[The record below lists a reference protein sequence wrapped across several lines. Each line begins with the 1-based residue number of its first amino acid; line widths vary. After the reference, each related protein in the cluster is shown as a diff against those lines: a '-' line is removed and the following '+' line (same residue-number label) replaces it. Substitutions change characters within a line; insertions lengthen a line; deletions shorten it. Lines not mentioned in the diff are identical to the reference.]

1 METGKTNGVV
11 GQPVQ
16 PSADSVGAS
25 VEYAVAPRGSDSPAG
40 HDVAFPNFEG
50 RVKEVALERRGMR
63 GAEEKRR
70 WPERKPAGLDR
81 PDRAQAERHLR
92 GTEDPIPDYVMR
104 DFGSEE
110 EAKEGRD
117 YGIRT

>member
-16 PSADSVGAS
+16 PSADSVGAP

-40 HDVAFPNFEG
+40 HDVAFPNSEG
-50 RVKEVALERRGMR
+50 WVRESALERRGMR
-63 GAEEKRR
+63 GAEERRR

-81 PDRAQAERHLR
+81 PDRAKPK
-92 GTEDPIPDYVMR
+92 GTY
-104 DFGSEE
+104 
-110 EAKEGRD
+110 AGRK
-117 YGIRT
+117 IQSRTT